1 MRTALDIC
9 GPSTASGRVVTSS
22 GCVAT
27 SSGRAWRRT
36 FAAGLAVFA
45 LGLTG
50 CGEVE
55 SGNDDTYHP
64 ASVTSPDP
72 TSTTPP
78 TVKLTEEAARRIDLA
93 FATVKHED
101 GDLVVDYEAL
111 IYDKKGQSW
120 LYEAKGPLTFV
131 RTKVTIDEIDEDE
144 VTLLEGPPPGT
155 KVVARG
161 VTQVYGAELGME
173 GEH

>member
-1 MRTALDIC
+1 MSTALDVIP
-9 GPSTASGRVVTSS
+9 GPSTASR
-22 GCVAT
+22 
-27 SSGRAWRRT
+27 RAWRRS
-36 FAAGLAVFA
+36 FAAGLVVSA
-45 LGLTG
+45 LSLTA

-55 SGNDDTYHP
+55 SGISEAYHP
-64 ASVTSPDP
+64 ATVTSADP
-72 TSTTPP
+72 TSIP
-78 TVKLTEEAARRIDLA
+78 TVRMTDEAARRIDLA
-93 FATVKHED
+93 FVTVKRAD

-120 LYEAKGPLTFV
+120 LYEVKGPLTFV
-131 RTKVTIDEIDEDE
+131 RTKVTTGPIDDDE
-144 VTLLEGPPPGT
+144 VTLLKGPPPGT

>member
-1 MRTALDIC
+1 MTTAMDVIR
-9 GPSTASGRVVTSS
+9 GPSTSFGRRVS
-22 GCVAT
+22 
-27 SSGRAWRRT
+27 RRT
-36 FAAGLAVFA
+36 FAAGLAVLA
-45 LGLTG
+45 LSLTA

-55 SGNDDTYHP
+55 SGDDEGYHP
-64 ASVTSPDP
+64 ATVTSVDP
-72 TSTTPP
+72 TSAPI
-78 TVKLTEEAARRIDLA
+78 VKLTDEAARRIDLA
-93 FATVKHED
+93 LATVKREN

-111 IYDKKGQSW
+111 VYDKKGQPW

-131 RTKVTIDEIDEDE
+131 RAKVKIDKIDEDT

-155 KVVARG
+155 KVVAQG

>member
-1 MRTALDIC
+1 MSTALDVVP
-9 GPSTASGRVVTSS
+9 GPSA
-22 GCVAT
+22 A
-27 SSGRAWRRT
+27 SGRAWPRT
-36 FAAGLAVFA
+36 FAAGLVVCA
-45 LGLTG
+45 LSLTA

-55 SGNDDTYHP
+55 SGTSEAYHP
-64 ASVTSPDP
+64 ATVTSADP
-72 TSTTPP
+72 TSIP
-78 TVKLTEEAARRIDLA
+78 TVQLTDEAAKRIDLA
-93 FATVKHED
+93 FATVKRED

-120 LYEAKGPLTFV
+120 LYEVKGPLTFA
-131 RTKVTIDEIDEDE
+131 RTKVTTGPIDDDE
-144 VTLLEGPPPGT
+144 VTLLKGPPAGT